1 MKKIAYF
8 LKNSFLDL
16 IPALGGLIGK
26 VALASSFALVWA
38 KELGISTPN
47 FVFENVRMEILIGS
61 GITLAAALAFHNMAP
76 AGTLAPLV
84 VLIPAMAKFGV
95 HPLILSILVG
105 IFGILSIKTK
115 IFERLV
121 SFSGDICKTSLT
133 LVFGVS
139 GVILAVQKTTG
150 FFGSS
155 HIPLFLFLL
164 TLTAAYTLLFVFK
177 KTWLI
182 IPVAAGVSLL
192 SSFLFGLETGISS
205 DIHAI
210 QFNPVYWWRDMWG
223 IGFGLNMIT
232 VLKTLPFALIVVLL
246 WTVDTVSVQAVIGK
260 GCMGNDD
267 GGEININRS
276 FMAVSVRN
284 MIGGFFGGAQTSS
297 LWRSFLIPLYKMKR
311 PLRSASVMLGVLG
324 IIAGVTA
331 VPVRILSFP
340 PLVWSVLLFGIFIP
354 FIHTGIKNAKDM
366 NNLPEI
372 FIIVLLTVSGI
383 VFSPIITWFGANIY
397 EKTNGKRLI

>member
-1 MKKIAYF
+1 M
-8 LKNSFLDL
+8 
-16 IPALGGLIGK
+16 
-26 VALASSFALVWA
+26 
-38 KELGISTPN
+38 
-47 FVFENVRMEILIGS
+47 
-61 GITLAAALAFHNMAP
+61 
-76 AGTLAPLV
+76 
-84 VLIPAMAKFGV
+84 
-95 HPLILSILVG
+95 
-105 IFGILSIKTK
+105 SIKTK